1 MNSLLAIALLFPI
14 SQGTPAA
21 DDDPAV
27 AEEIEALKKAVK
39 SKDDSAAVGAVDKLT
54 QRAKGAGPKDRA
66 KIAAGIGTCFDA
78 VRVPAEG
85 QSKNEVFRL
94 YIAAAA
100 SLGTLKEDGVKP
112 LLAAIDNRKFRH
124 EIELRSQLIGEAG
137 KTKSPNVIK
146 PLLDLLDDKDYPII
160 SASAAA
166 LANFHDG
173 KEPDRKKIVEQ
184 IVKHLESVQGAA
196 DQNAPDNE
204 GRRKYDA
211 VAPSFMETLAKVT
224 GEEIRQTQG
233 WVKWWNDNK
242 KRKW

>member
-1 MNSLLAIALLFPI
+1 A
-14 SQGTPAA
+14 
-21 DDDPAV
+21 
-27 AEEIEALKKAVK
+27 
-39 SKDDSAAVGAVDKLT
+39 KDDAAAVGVIDKLT
-54 QRAKGAGPKDRA
+54 QRAKGAGPKDRGKMA
-66 KIAAGIGTCFDA
+66 SGIGSCFEA
-78 VRVPAEG
+78 VRVPSEG
-85 QSKNEVFRL
+85 QSKMEVFRL

-100 SLGTLKEDGVKP
+100 SLGTMKEDGVKP
-112 LLAAIDNRKFRH
+112 LLAAMENRKFRH
-124 EIELRSQLIGEAG
+124 EIELRSALIAEAG
-137 KTKSPNVIK
+137 KTKSPAAIK

-166 LANFHDG
+166 LANFHEG
-173 KEPDRKKIVEQ
+173 KEPDRKRIVEQ

-196 DQNAPDNE
+196 DQNAPDGE

-211 VAPSFMETLAKVT
+211 IAPSFMEALVRVT